1 MPSTRQVYILP
12 KLTELIEAATV
23 RTVEILKTAINDRGI
38 ATIALSGGSTPK
50 PLYQA
55 IAQADLDWD
64 KLHIFWGDERYVP
77 SDHPDSN
84 ENMARQAWLNQ
95 VPLPPSNIHAVPTHL
110 SNPADSALQYEATLK
125 AVFGTAAFGTA
136 AFGTKAGD
144 FPAFDLILLGIGDDG
159 HTASLF
165 PHTPAL
171 DVRDR
176 LVTIGE
182 KSGQPRITFTY
193 PLINNAHNV
202 LFLLAGA
209 SKQPALQQ
217 IFSPEADSKQYP
229 AHAIRPQG
237 NLLWMMDQS
246 AGEGILGMEGV
257 PQL

>member
-1 MPSTRQVYILP
+1 MTRQVQILSNLP
-12 KLTELIEAATV
+12 ALIEAATL
-23 RTVEILKTAINDRGI
+23 RTLDILNQAIALRGI

-55 IAQADLDWD
+55 IAQADLDWT

-84 ENMARQAWLNQ
+84 ENMARQAWLNH
-95 VPLPPSNIHAVPTHL
+95 VPLPTANIHAVPTHY
-110 SNPADSALQYEATLK
+110 PDPKDSALAYETQLQ
-125 AVFGTAAFGTA
+125 AVFGTVSGNM
-136 AFGTKAGD
+136 
-144 FPAFDLILLGIGDDG
+144 PAFDLILLGIGDDG

-165 PHTPAL
+165 PHTAAL
-171 DVRDR
+171 GVIDR
-176 LVTIGE
+176 LITVGE

-202 LFLLAGA
+202 IFLLAGA

-217 IFSPEADSKQYP
+217 IFSPEADAQQYP

-237 NLLWMMDQS
+237 NLIWMMDQS

-257 PQL
+257 P

>member
-12 KLTELIEAATV
+12 NLPELIESATA
-23 RTVEILKTAINDRGI
+23 RTIEILKAAIHDRNI

-55 IAQADLDWD
+55 IAQADLDWT

-95 VPLPPSNIHAVPTHL
+95 VPLPSTNIHAVPTDL
-110 SNPADSALQYEATLK
+110 SDPADSALQYEATLH
-125 AVFGTAAFGTA
+125 AVFGTAGTS
-136 AFGTKAGD
+136 AGNL
-144 FPAFDLILLGIGDDG
+144 PAFDLILLGIGDDG

-171 DVRDR
+171 EVRDR
-176 LVTIGE
+176 LTTVGE

-217 IFSPEADSKQYP
+217 IFSPEADPKQYP
-229 AHAIRPQG
+229 AHAIRPKG
-237 NLLWMMDQS
+237 NLIWMMDQS

-257 PQL
+257 P

>member
-1 MPSTRQVYILP
+1 MTRQVYILP
-12 KLTELIEAATV
+12 TLPELLEAATA
-23 RTVEILKTAINDRGI
+23 RTLEILQTAIDQNGI

-55 IAQADLDWD
+55 LSTSNLDWQ

-95 VPLPPSNIHAVPTHL
+95 VPLPPENIHPVPTHL
-110 SNPADSALQYEATLK
+110 ANPADSAQQYELTLQQIFEIK
-125 AVFGTAAFGTA
+125 PGVF
-136 AFGTKAGD
+136 
-144 FPAFDLILLGIGDDG
+144 PSFDLILLGIGDDG

-165 PHTPAL
+165 PHTAAL
-171 DVRDR
+171 GVHDR
-176 LVTIGE
+176 LITVGE

-193 PLINNAHNV
+193 PLINQAHNV
-202 LFLLAGA
+202 MFLLTGA
-209 SKQPALQQ
+209 SKQPALRE
-217 IFSPEADSKQYP
+217 IFSANADANLYP

-237 NLLWMMDQS
+237 NLLWMMDRS

-257 PQL
+257 P

>member
-1 MPSTRQVYILP
+1 MSSSPSRQVHILP
-12 KLTELIEAATV
+12 NLPELIEAATA
-23 RTVEILKTAINDRGI
+23 RTLDIIQQAIALRGI

-55 IAQADLDWD
+55 IAQSNLDWT

-84 ENMARQAWLNQ
+84 ENMARQAWLDQ
-95 VPLPPSNIHAVPTHL
+95 VPLPPNNIHAVPTHF
-110 SNPADSALQYEATLK
+110 PEPTDSAQQYEAKLQS
-125 AVFGTAAFGTA
+125 VFGTSEGNL
-136 AFGTKAGD
+136 
-144 FPAFDLILLGIGDDG
+144 PAFDLILLGIGDDG

-171 DVRDR
+171 GVRDR
-176 LVTIGE
+176 LITVGE

-209 SKQPALQQ
+209 SKQPALKQ
-217 IFSPEADSKQYP
+217 IFSPVADANQYP

-237 NLLWMMDQS
+237 NLIWMMDQS

-257 PQL
+257 P

>member
-12 KLTELIEAATV
+12 TLTELIEAATA

-55 IAQADLDWD
+55 IARTDLDWT

-84 ENMARQAWLNQ
+84 ENMARQAWLDQ
-95 VPLPPSNIHAVPTHL
+95 VPFPSGNIHAVPTSL
-110 SNPADSALQYEATLK
+110 SEPIDSALQYEATLN
-125 AVFGTAAFGTA
+125 AVFGTTA
-136 AFGTKAGD
+136 GNI
-144 FPAFDLILLGIGDDG
+144 PAFDLILLGIGDDG

-209 SKQPALQQ
+209 SKQPALKQ

-257 PQL
+257 PHQL

>member
-1 MPSTRQVYILP
+1 MTRQVQILP
-12 KLTELIEAATV
+12 TPTALIEAATA
-23 RTVEILKTAINDRGI
+23 RTLEILHQAIEFRGI
-38 ATIALSGGSTPK
+38 ATLALSGGSTPK

-55 IAQADLDWD
+55 IAQSNLDWN

-84 ENMARQAWLNQ
+84 EKMARQAWLDQ
-95 VPLPPSNIHAVPTHL
+95 VPLPPSNIHAVPTHF
-110 SNPADSALQYEATLK
+110 PKPIDSALEYEATIQ
-125 AVFGTAAFGTA
+125 AVFDTTVGTI
-136 AFGTKAGD
+136 
-144 FPAFDLILLGIGDDG
+144 PAFDLILLGIGDDG

-171 DVRDR
+171 GVRDR
-176 LVTIGE
+176 LITVGE
-182 KSGQPRITFTY
+182 KSGQARITFTY

-217 IFSPEADSKQYP
+217 IFSPDGDANQYP

-237 NLLWMMDQS
+237 NLIWMMDQS

-257 PQL
+257 P